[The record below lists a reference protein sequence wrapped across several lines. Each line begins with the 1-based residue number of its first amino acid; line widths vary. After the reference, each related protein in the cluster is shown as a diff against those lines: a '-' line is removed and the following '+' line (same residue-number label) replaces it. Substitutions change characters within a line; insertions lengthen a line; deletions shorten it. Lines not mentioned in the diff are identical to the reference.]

1 MHTHMGDFP
10 KFCHICVI
18 CMHVSSSSSHFTKW
32 DVTTLD
38 NLMTQTGI
46 ASYNTATI
54 YAQKLI
60 PTSSETLC
68 PRHFQISCTHG
79 DPMFLQDIE

>member
-1 MHTHMGDFP
+1 MGDFP

-54 YAQKLI
+54 YA
-60 PTSSETLC
+60 
-68 PRHFQISCTHG
+68 
-79 DPMFLQDIE
+79 